1 MGGVHLFHL
10 WGRLWTA
17 SVVLMTDL
25 TGKKVAFLLKR
36 GVEQPELTEPWATLE
51 SAGAQ
56 PVLVS
61 EEPGTITALIHDWD
75 RGDDFTVDLTLDEAD
90 PADFDALVLPGG
102 TLNSDKI
109 RNNPRAIAFVKAFFD
124 ADKPVASICHG
135 PWIMIE
141 AGAVAG
147 RKLTSTTRIST
158 DLKNAGADWT
168 DAEVVVDGNLLSSRS
183 PRDLPAFNAALV
195 ELIGGR
201 D

>member
-1 MGGVHLFHL
+1 
-10 WGRLWTA
+10 
-17 SVVLMTDL
+17 MTDL

-56 PVLVS
+56 PLLVS

-109 RNNPRAIAFVKAFFD
+109 RNNPQAIAFVKAFFD